1 MSNKLHNNRSRSNE
15 LGSNELHNNNLHSQE
30 LRNDKSRS
38 DGLHRN
44 ELHSNE
50 QCNKKVSMIPMIKKI
65 LEGVR
70 EGFRYRKGRLED
82 ILMDKISNPTPRSE
96 LFPYRF
102 YDEEEEVY
110 YSDDNI
116 VGFVFEGNT
125 AVGIDDA
132 FYKQISMLF
141 DDQLPEGGVLEVLL
155 LASDD
160 LSPAI
165 DKWKKARMRREGIY
179 RKLEEYRIEFFNK
192 YNEEEERSFKHRNY
206 RLFFSYSNN
215 LYKKKEYGGVEKVI
229 KFRGRLK
236 SILSGIG
243 IEVENVG
250 VDEFIK
256 VVKEITNYPDFKD
269 FGSVDTNRANTD
281 KSTSVSN
288 TTSSCNASNDHNNH
302 ITPYNISDQ
311 ICDVS
316 NALLVEE
323 EGVLLDGGK
332 YTTRVYEVEH
342 YPEEFSIGRMACLL
356 GDVDSD
362 NMQIPSRFGIIYTI
376 ANEIRETEQEGY
388 KKKGELVVK
397 QASGMLG
404 RFNRVLEEEGK
415 EWNEIIQNNLKRREK
430 FLRRTLMIMVTAR
443 SGKIE
448 IVEQNLM
455 SLWRRYDFIIKPL
468 RYFQLP
474 GLLGFCPFLNKTG
487 LGKLYKK
494 FGIKKTVLSSE
505 AKALLP
511 IHGEWKGTQNGGMI
525 LTGRRGQVFTWN
537 NFEGGNNYNACIIGE
552 SGSGKSVF
560 LQEFVMTHLAQET
573 KVFVVDIGRSF
584 EKTCKIMGGDF
595 LSFGSGSKTS
605 LNPFS
610 NIPEEGKYNPKEE
623 ESEER
628 ENITQDSLNYLK
640 KIIGKMVAPIY
651 GTTDIQNATIAIS
664 IHEVWEKYKSKANID
679 KLVEILNEKGER
691 EKDLGLMLYEYT
703 SRGNY
708 GRFFNGKE
716 NVKFDKQLTV
726 LEFEELREQP
736 ELGGVI
742 MQMLAIQI
750 VQQVYLGD
758 RRQKFIILFDE
769 AWYALENFPLF
780 LASMAKTVRKYNGGL
795 ILGTQSLKNF
805 YGGEGKDGM
814 QGSMDIARM
823 GVIENSAWRVLLKQ
837 SGESVES
844 LAKMKLPKELFS
856 VVKNL
861 TTSKGEYSE
870 MLIYQSEKQ
879 YFVSRLMLDK
889 FSQVLYSSS
898 PEVFGRVKGYIDEG
912 IGTAEAVE
920 RVLDDIKSAGSQR
933 RRGD

>member
-1 MSNKLHNNRSRSNE
+1 MSNE
-15 LGSNELHNNNLHSQE
+15 LGNNQKGEKQS
-30 LRNDKSRS
+30 
-38 DGLHRN
+38 
-44 ELHSNE
+44 
-50 QCNKKVSMIPMIKKI
+50 IAKKI
-65 LEGVR
+65 LEGIR
-70 EGFRYRKGRLED
+70 EGFRYRRVGLEEMLLD
-82 ILMDKISNPTPRSE
+82 GISNPTPRSE

-102 YDEEEEVY
+102 YDEGEEVY
-110 YSDDNI
+110 YLDENI
-116 VGFVFEGNT
+116 VGFIFEGNT
-125 AVGIDDA
+125 VVGVDDA

-165 DKWKKARMRREGIY
+165 DKWRKARIRREGIY
-179 RKLEEYRIEFFNK
+179 KKLEEYRTEFFGK
-192 YNEEEERSFKHRNY
+192 YNEEDRSFKHRNY
-206 RLFFSYSNN
+206 RLFFSYSNE
-215 LYKKKEYGGVEKVI
+215 LYKKRGGIEKVI

-236 SILSGIG
+236 SILSGVG
-243 IEVENVG
+243 IEPRNLG
-250 VDEFIK
+250 GHEFIRL
-256 VVKEITNYPDFKD
+256 VKEITNYPDFKE
-269 FGSVDTNRANTD
+269 VR
-281 KSTSVSN
+281 
-288 TTSSCNASNDHNNH
+288 
-302 ITPYNISDQ
+302 YNKEGDISDQ

-316 NALLVEE
+316 NALLVGED
-323 EGVLLDGGK
+323 GVLLEGGK

-342 YPEEFSIGRMACLL
+342 YPENFSIGRIPCLL
-356 GDVDSD
+356 GDIESDS
-362 NMQIPSRFGIIYTI
+362 MQIPSRFGIVYTI
-376 ANEIRETEQEGY
+376 SNEITDTQQEGY

-430 FLRRTLMIMVTAR
+430 FLRRSLMVMITAK
-443 SGKIE
+443 SEKIE
-448 IVEQNLM
+448 SVEQSIM
-455 SLWRRYDFIIKPL
+455 SLWRKHDFIIKGL
-468 RYFQLP
+468 RYFHLP
-474 GLLGFCPFLNKTG
+474 ALMSFCPFLNKTG
-487 LGKLYKK
+487 LGKIYRR
-494 FGIKKTVLSSE
+494 FDIQKTVMSSE

-511 IHGEWKGTQNGGMI
+511 IHGEWKGTQEGGMI

-560 LQEFVMTHLAQET
+560 LQEFVMTHLAQGV

-610 NIPEEGKYNPKEE
+610 NIPEEGEYNPKEE

-651 GTTDIQNATIAIS
+651 GTTDIQNASIAIN
-664 IHEVWEKYKSKANID
+664 IHEVWEKYKSEANID
-679 KLVEILNEKGER
+679 KLVEVLNEKGER
-691 EKDLGLMLYEYT
+691 EKDLALMLFEYT
-703 SRGNY
+703 TRGNY

-716 NVKFDKQLTV
+716 NIKFDKQLTV

-758 RRQKFIILFDE
+758 RRQRFIILFDE

-805 YGGEGKDGM
+805 YGSEGKDVV
-814 QGSMDIARM
+814 QATMDVARM

-844 LAKMKLPKELFS
+844 LAKMKIPEGLFR

-861 TTSKGEYSE
+861 TTSMGEYSE

-898 PEVFGRVKGYIDEG
+898 PEVFGRVKGYIEG
-912 IGTAEAVE
+912 GMDTAEAVE
-920 RVLDDIKSAGSQR
+920 RVMEDMKDNQKER
-933 RRGD
+933 RER